1 MLAAR
6 LPSKVGPRPQ
16 QLRRPRLHAQLPRL
30 PRSVVVHVVE
40 RERSPR
46 AKHEQPD
53 PAVGPAPQPSLP
65 YGEALLQREYEL
77 WQRQTEMLDRL
88 QRQHEED
95 RRHWEQDR
103 SSWAAHEAR
112 LQQEL
117 AELRSQ
123 LLFVLTK
130 LGDVPRVMSGSS
142 SGGSA
147 ASYTPSVRQQQLASS
162 AFSGASAMAQALG
175 TAPSVPPALPLG
187 AGASPA
193 AEQIR
198 AAVEALRSTA
208 SSASE
213 SGPAEYPFP
222 LSAAGGGGST
232 SALEAEEP
240 PAFAADLLAALAAVE
255 EADVLNDEALKAQAA
270 RWKQYASGAD
280 AAGADAPP
288 AASSK
293 QQQPQQQQRAPA
305 PAPAAAPATAPAAAP
320 AAAAPP
326 PAEPAGLPPTLVV
339 GSDDIYWVNQLH
351 TGLVEAG
358 YYPGDDDVEDFFFG
372 ESTQSALLTMQACEG
387 LAETGVADEATW
399 VKLLGPELTP
409 FPSGGSEAGAAGEA
423 SSPAVAPGASADAK
437 PFEQLFSLAFTET
450 VEGSPGGE
458 VRDAQRLEV
467 TAATLAPVAGDA
479 SWEVVEEERLQAEAE
494 AVAGAGGEVAVHG
507 SASVQ
512 ARHLEQG
519 QQQLFTEWPVLFE
532 GDGGRAVHGMQVAL
546 IQEGYYPDEDEM
558 RWWNFGSSTLAALK
572 TFQAC
577 SGRPESGVCDTGTWQ
592 ALLGPG
598 ASPADI
604 VSLRS
609 EDSELEKDLTEQS
622 DRVWLIGEQR
632 WENRRRLRK

>member
-6 LPSKVGPRPQ
+6 LPSK
-16 QLRRPRLHAQLPRL
+16 
-30 PRSVVVHVVE
+30 
-40 RERSPR
+40 

-103 SSWAAHEAR
+103 SRRVAARRGRTSCVLPCMDVLLWAAHEAR

-372 ESTQSALLTMQACEG
+372 ESTQSALLTMQARIGGCVGRAPRGQALACEG

-572 TFQAC
+572 TFQA
-577 SGRPESGVCDTGTWQ
+577 SLAIDFGVCDTGTWQ

-609 EDSELEKDLTEQS
+609 EDSELEEDLTEQS